1 MSAKDLLLNFLYIA
15 FFVLLV
21 GSCIIFFIQGDRFS
35 TFATF
40 LRSAWPIAFFLGA
53 LAIKLRLTQSEK
65 RAGEGTGLSLRT
77 LSLSFGDKMKAEF
90 IAYALPLVILFIA
103 AFLDEG
109 VQTSDIIQAVCV
121 FLIAFLWHKYLW
133 LRAR

>member
-1 MSAKDLLLNFLYIA
+1 MSAKDLLLNFIYIA

-90 IAYALPLVILFIA
+90 VAYALPLVILFIA
-103 AFLDEG
+103 AFLEEG